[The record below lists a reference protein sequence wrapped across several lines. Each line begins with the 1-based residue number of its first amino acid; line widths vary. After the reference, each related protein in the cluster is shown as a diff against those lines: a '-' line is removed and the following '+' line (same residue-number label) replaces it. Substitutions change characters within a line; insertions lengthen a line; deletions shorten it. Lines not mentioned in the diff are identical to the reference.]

1 MKLLSSI
8 DLSLQKI
15 GKGISKTECIGA
27 FEIIVVK

>member
-15 GKGISKTECIGA
+15 GKGISKIGCIGVS
-27 FEIIVVK
+27 EIGVVK